1 MMAPFS
7 PQDCA
12 ALRQEL
18 ESLADP
24 AYKAFNDSLLPGVE
38 TAYGIR
44 LPQMR
49 QVAKALLR
57 QDPVGFLE
65 HFQPNCYEET
75 QLRGLVIGGMKLPW
89 EEKRPLVEDFLPRI
103 DNWAVCD
110 TFCGSLK
117 PRSPQDVPL
126 MWEFLKPLY
135 ASDEE
140 YKARFAAVMQLS
152 HFVDAVHLE
161 EGLGLLGQVRHPG
174 YYAKMAVAWALSV
187 WFVKF
192 PQETESLL
200 AQRAFD
206 PWVQN
211 KAIQKVR
218 ESRRVSKE
226 DKDRLLSYKL

>member
-1 MMAPFS
+1 MAPFS

-12 ALRQEL
+12 ALRREL

-24 AYKAFNDSLLPGVE
+24 AYKAFNESLLPGVE

-117 PRSPQDVPL
+117 PRSPQDVSL

-152 HFVDAVHLE
+152 HFVDAAHLE

-200 AQRAFD
+200 AQRAFE

>member
-12 ALRQEL
+12 ALRREL

-24 AYKAFNDSLLPGVE
+24 AYKAFNESLLPGVE

-49 QVAKALLR
+49 QVAKTLLQ

-152 HFVDAVHLE
+152 HFVDAAHLE

-200 AQRAFD
+200 AQRAFE

>member
-12 ALRQEL
+12 ALRREL

-24 AYKAFNDSLLPGVE
+24 AYKAFNESLLPGVE

-89 EEKRPLVEDFLPRI
+89 EEKCPLVEDFLPRI

-117 PRSPQDVPL
+117 PRSVQDVSL

-152 HFVDAVHLE
+152 HFVDAAHLE

-200 AQRAFD
+200 AQRAFE

>member
-12 ALRQEL
+12 ALRREL

-24 AYKAFNDSLLPGVE
+24 AYKAFNESLLPGME

-57 QDPVGFLE
+57 QDPAGFLE

-152 HFVDAVHLE
+152 HFVDAAHLE

-200 AQRAFD
+200 AQRAFE

>member
-1 MMAPFS
+1 MTAPFS

-12 ALRQEL
+12 ALRREL

-24 AYKAFNDSLLPGVE
+24 AYKTFNESLLPGVE

-49 QVAKALLR
+49 QVAKTLLR

-89 EEKRPLVEDFLPRI
+89 EEKCPLVEDFLPRI

-117 PRSPQDVPL
+117 PRSPQDVSL

-174 YYAKMAVAWALSV
+174 YYAKMAVAWALSI

-200 AQRAFD
+200 A
-206 PWVQN
+206 
-211 KAIQKVR
+211 
-218 ESRRVSKE
+218 
-226 DKDRLLSYKL
+226 

>member
-1 MMAPFS
+1 MAPFS

-24 AYKAFNDSLLPGVE
+24 AYKAFNESLLPGVE

-152 HFVDAVHLE
+152 HFVDAAHLE

-200 AQRAFD
+200 AQRALE
-206 PWVQN
+206 PWIQN

>member
-12 ALRQEL
+12 ALRREL

-24 AYKAFNDSLLPGVE
+24 AYKAFNESLLPGVE

-49 QVAKALLR
+49 QVAKTLLR
-57 QDPVGFLE
+57 QDPAGFLE

-89 EEKRPLVEDFLPRI
+89 EEKCPLVEDFLPRI

-152 HFVDAVHLE
+152 HFVDAAHLE

>member
-12 ALRQEL
+12 ALRREL

-24 AYKAFNDSLLPGVE
+24 AYKAFNESLLPGVE

-49 QVAKALLR
+49 QVAKTLLR
-57 QDPVGFLE
+57 QDPAGFLE

-89 EEKRPLVEDFLPRI
+89 EEKCPLVEDFLPRI

-152 HFVDAVHLE
+152 HFVDAAHLE

-200 AQRAFD
+200 AQRAFE

>member
-12 ALRQEL
+12 ALRREL

-24 AYKAFNDSLLPGVE
+24 AYKAFNESLLPGVE

-49 QVAKALLR
+49 QVAKTLLR
-57 QDPVGFLE
+57 QDPAGFLE

-200 AQRAFD
+200 AQRAFES
-206 PWVQN
+206 WVQN

>member
-1 MMAPFS
+1 MAPFS

-12 ALRQEL
+12 ALRREL

-24 AYKAFNDSLLPGVE
+24 AYKAFNESLLPGVE

-49 QVAKALLR
+49 QVAKTLLR
-57 QDPVGFLE
+57 QDPAGFLE

-89 EEKRPLVEDFLPRI
+89 EEKCPLVEDFLPRI

-152 HFVDAVHLE
+152 HFVDAAHLE

>member
-1 MMAPFS
+1 MAPFS

-18 ESLADP
+18 ESLADSS
-24 AYKAFNDSLLPGVE
+24 YKAFNESLLPGVE

-57 QDPVGFLE
+57 QDPAGFLE

-89 EEKRPLVEDFLPRI
+89 EEKRPLVEDFLSRI

-174 YYAKMAVAWALSV
+174 YYAKMAVAWALSI

-200 AQRAFD
+200 AQRAFE

>member
-12 ALRQEL
+12 ALRREL

-24 AYKAFNDSLLPGVE
+24 AYKAFNESLLPGVE

-57 QDPVGFLE
+57 QDPAGFLE

-117 PRSPQDVPL
+117 PRSAQDVPL

-152 HFVDAVHLE
+152 HFVDAAHLE

-200 AQRAFD
+200 AQRAFE

>member
-12 ALRQEL
+12 ALRREL

-24 AYKAFNDSLLPGVE
+24 AYKAFNESLLPGVE

-57 QDPVGFLE
+57 QDPAGFLE

-89 EEKRPLVEDFLPRI
+89 EEKCPLVEDFLPRI

-152 HFVDAVHLE
+152 HFVDAAHLE

-200 AQRAFD
+200 AQRAFE

>member
-1 MMAPFS
+1 MAPFS

-12 ALRQEL
+12 ALRREL

-24 AYKAFNDSLLPGVE
+24 AYKAFNESLLPGVE

-57 QDPVGFLE
+57 QDPAGFLE

-75 QLRGLVIGGMKLPW
+75 QLRGLVIGGMKMPW

-152 HFVDAVHLE
+152 HFVDAAHLE

-200 AQRAFD
+200 AQRAFE

>member
-1 MMAPFS
+1 MAPFS

-12 ALRQEL
+12 ALRREL

-24 AYKAFNDSLLPGVE
+24 AYKAFNESLLPGVE

-49 QVAKALLR
+49 QVAKTLLR

-152 HFVDAVHLE
+152 HFVDAAHLE

-200 AQRAFD
+200 AQRAFE

>member
-24 AYKAFNDSLLPGVE
+24 AYKAFNESLLPGVE

-57 QDPVGFLE
+57 QDPAGFLE

-117 PRSPQDVPL
+117 PRFPQDVPL
-126 MWEFLKPLY
+126 MWEFLIPLY
-135 ASDEE
+135 ASEEE